1 MRFLAYG
8 GAYMHAMRTLAS
20 WATAV
25 LGTPPSSSVGKGE
38 GGGEGEGRGPV
49 ACAAQVD
56 HGFDH
61 GLTLG

>member
-20 WATAV
+20 WATVV
-25 LGTPPSSSVGKGE
+25 LGTPPSSGAGDGE
-38 GGGEGEGRGPV
+38 GGCEGEGPGPV

-56 HGFDH
+56 HG
-61 GLTLG
+61 LTLG